1 MARIVKMLAILGALA
16 AGAIGLGFAAAV
28 HPVVEGIFMN

>member
-16 AGAIGLGFAAAV
+16 AGAVGISFAAAV
-28 HPVVEGIFMN
+28 HPVVEGIAMN